1 MSLRV
6 LALANQLVHQETL
19 HTLLYLAIYLAYLGC
34 NVHTYFW
41 ALEFSMRAAILLRLK

>member
-6 LALANQLVHQETL
+6 LALANQLQQETL
-19 HTLLYLAIYLAYLGC
+19 PTLLYLTIYPAYLGC